1 SPFLPAWV
9 IITIVIGIILVLSC
23 CFGLI
28 VFVIRYVQSLKAQV
42 IEVNIDIGKQVNNY
56 LTSSNRYYDIPGI
69 GDKWEIERRFV
80 SIDYT
85 TTLGEGAFG
94 SVYLGRVLAKN
105 IPSAKGRSII
115 ELSSL
120 TNNKDSVA
128 VKMLHGL
135 GYHL

>member
-1 SPFLPAWV
+1 
-9 IITIVIGIILVLSC
+9 
-23 CFGLI
+23 
-28 VFVIRYVQSLKAQV
+28 
-42 IEVNIDIGKQVNNY
+42 
-56 LTSSNRYYDIPGI
+56 
-69 GDKWEIERRFV
+69 WEIERRFV

-120 TNNKDSVA
+120 ANNKDSVA
-128 VKMLHGL
+128 VKMLHENADTQAEMNFREEIDIMKQI
-135 GYHL
+135 GYHERLVNMLACVTLSEPLLLISEYCALGDLLKFLRQKRKYMLGLPNDSDES